1 MAFAF
6 YICSL
11 LPLLYTDAVGAA
23 AAVIAAAAV
32 EATATAEASADA
44 ITADAITAAA
54 AEAALQYL
62 QGAGIRTL
70 DSATADSFATNVVIV
85 AYAFTRFCTAFPI
98 IKY

>member
-23 AAVIAAAAV
+23 AAAVIAAAAV
-32 EATATAEASADA
+32 EATATAEAS
-44 ITADAITAAA
+44 ADAITAAA

-70 DSATADSFATNVVIV
+70 DSATADSSATNVVIV

>member
-32 EATATAEASADA
+32 EATATAEASAN
-44 ITADAITAAA
+44 AITAAA

>member
-1 MAFAF
+1 M
-6 YICSL
+6 
-11 LPLLYTDAVGAA
+11 
-23 AAVIAAAAV
+23 IAAAAV
-32 EATATAEASADA
+32 EATATAEAS
-44 ITADAITAAA
+44 ADAITAAA

>member
-44 ITADAITAAA
+44 ITAAAAEAA

>member
-32 EATATAEASADA
+32 EATATAEAS
-44 ITADAITAAA
+44 ADAITAAA